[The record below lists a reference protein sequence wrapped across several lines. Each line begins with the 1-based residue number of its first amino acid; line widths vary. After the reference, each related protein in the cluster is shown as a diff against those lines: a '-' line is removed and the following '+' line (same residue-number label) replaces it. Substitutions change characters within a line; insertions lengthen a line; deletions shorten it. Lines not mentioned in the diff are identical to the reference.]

1 MRRSRLIATTISC
14 LIVFAIS
21 SPTLSQEKMPAS
33 MDRCSK
39 AKSEHLATEHE
50 WSSLNADVGFIR
62 EDFERFRNLRWETK
76 ITLSVLDDAL
86 KIIKEKGSLIDAQR
100 LTLNA
105 RIPNNRGTLNPDGT
119 FTISGYEGA
128 PLTLDEAKGIIA
140 RLLAR
145 SGENIK
151 KTESELKE
159 KEKKSHLLSQKLA
172 ALEEL
177 VEKECKAAGTPTPWE
192 MGVPRSAGKDIY
204 QRYVEK
210 ERLRQEEVEDR
221 RFADIERLWL
231 KNYYPPYAPYPP
243 YLPYTYYPHH

>member
-1 MRRSRLIATTISC
+1 MRRSRLIATIISC
-14 LIVFAIS
+14 LIACATS
-21 SPTLSQEKMPAS
+21 SPVLSQEGMAS
-33 MDRCSK
+33 SMNRCDQ
-39 AKSEHLATEHE
+39 AKRDYISTEHG
-50 WSSLNADVGFIR
+50 WSFINTDVRFFR
-62 EDFERFRNLRWETK
+62 DELERLRNLRWEAK
-76 ITLSVLDDAL
+76 ITLAVLDEGL
-86 KIIKEKGSLIDAQR
+86 IIMKEKGGLSDAQQM
-100 LTLNA
+100 TLNS
-105 RIPNNRGTLNPDGT
+105 RIPSKKGIINPDGT

-159 KEKKSHLLSQKLA
+159 KEKESHLLSQRLA
-172 ALEEL
+172 TLEEL

-210 ERLRQEEVEDR
+210 ERLRQEEVEGR
-221 RFADIERLWL
+221 RLADIERLWL
-231 KNYYPPYAPYPP
+231 KNYYPPY
-243 YLPYTYYPHH
+243 LPYTYYPHH